1 MRKIPYPP
9 APEPGWYDDDVVTST
24 PIDERKPV
32 ITPQTLQQPTS
43 ADINAENG
51 SAAVDLSSTGTQ
63 ELDQVSANSSHQ
75 HLQDLHIE
83 HGEPDEYVAE
93 SGAQGSDEW
102 DGTVLS
108 TAFVHGPHRNYTLT
122 NDVTHQQIAIDMNT
136 LLGRKPSHD
145 IPEGSKS
152 VRLLDP
158 TKTVSRDHCAI
169 SFGEH
174 GTLWLED
181 MGSLNGTFLTEHGEE
196 IRVQQGKPEELH
208 VPATIRIGDQ
218 FFTLDVSEDPNS

>member
-43 ADINAENG
+43 TSTNAENG

-93 SGAQGSDEW
+93 SGAQGSE
-102 DGTVLS
+102 
-108 TAFVHGPHRNYTLT
+108 
-122 NDVTHQQIAIDMNT
+122 
-136 LLGRKPSHD
+136 
-145 IPEGSKS
+145 
-152 VRLLDP
+152 
-158 TKTVSRDHCAI
+158 
-169 SFGEH
+169 
-174 GTLWLED
+174 
-181 MGSLNGTFLTEHGEE
+181 
-196 IRVQQGKPEELH
+196 
-208 VPATIRIGDQ
+208 
-218 FFTLDVSEDPNS
+218 